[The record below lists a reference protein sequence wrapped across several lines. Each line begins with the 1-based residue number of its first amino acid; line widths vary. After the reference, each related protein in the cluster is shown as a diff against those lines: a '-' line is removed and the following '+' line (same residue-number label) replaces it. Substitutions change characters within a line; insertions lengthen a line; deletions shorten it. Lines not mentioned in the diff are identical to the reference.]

1 MKNKKAIVLIIIIII
16 IVILGTSKVL
26 GSKEDDNRIGNKEL
40 QQIIENFEDEKIEM
54 ESHQKLDNDEEL
66 NRSLVDPVTD

>member
-40 QQIIENFEDEKIEM
+40 QQIIENLEDEKIEM

>member
-16 IVILGTSKVL
+16 IAILGTSKVL

-40 QQIIENFEDEKIEM
+40 QQIIENLEDEKIEM